1 MGLLDAA
8 SGPAFGQR
16 DGPPAHRA
24 PLAPFGLRLL
34 LLLAVAPAGA
44 VLAQL
49 ATPTPPAQMSYQ
61 GFLTDANGNALAATS
76 PTNYNIYFRIYNAS
90 TGLTNTAL
98 WGELQTVTVDKG
110 YFSVILGQGSPISGT
125 TLSSVN
131 GGLAAVF
138 TNTDASLRYIGL
150 TVQGLNPGGGDTE
163 IQPRLRLLPSGYAFL
178 AGSANSLLSSTTG
191 AQIVNTSGTSV
202 GINQVPSGADALD
215 VTGNVTITGTLSA
228 DLNASQLTTG
238 TLPASVFGAI
248 PAGSL
253 PAIPSTDLPTNLQA
267 LANNDTLTLGGATL
281 SEGVLSIGGVTHFND
296 NPIYLRGGTNDSHWL
311 GYVDTFS
318 IFVSPGF
325 PAPIYETYTI
335 DGPMLMG
342 YSGGALAAAHGGGF
356 LGDEPVIALRW
367 DTGGNIYTA
376 GAVNPT
382 CDRNL
387 KQQFEE
393 VNPKQILDKVLAMP
407 ITKWSYK
414 SDPKTRHI
422 GPVAQDFHAA
432 FEVGVDDK
440 HIATVDDSGV
450 ALAAIKGLNQVV
462 QEKDAEL
469 EALKRQVQ
477 ELQTTVQ
484 NLVKEHNSKAQ

>member
-1 MGLLDAA
+1 
-8 SGPAFGQR
+8 
-16 DGPPAHRA
+16 
-24 PLAPFGLRLL
+24 
-34 LLLAVAPAGA
+34 VAPAGA

-61 GFLTDANGNALAATS
+61 GFLTDANGSALAATT
-76 PTNYNIYFRIYNAS
+76 PTNYNIIFRIYNSS

-110 YFSVILGQGSPISGT
+110 YFSVILGQGSPVSGT
-125 TLSSVN
+125 TFSSVN

-138 TNTDASLRYIGL
+138 TNTDASVRYIGL

-178 AGSANSLLSSTTG
+178 AANANSLLSSTTG
-191 AQIVNTSGTSV
+191 AQIVTTSGTSV

-238 TLPASVFGAI
+238 TLPATVFGTVPVGA
-248 PAGSL
+248 L
-253 PAIPSTDLPTNLQA
+253 PAIPATDLPANLQS
-267 LANNDTLTLGGATL
+267 LATSDTLTLGGATL
-281 SEGVLSIGGVTHFND
+281 SEGVLSIGGDTHLND
-296 NPIYLRGGTNDSHWL
+296 NPIYLRGGTDTSHWL
-311 GYVDTFS
+311 GYVDTYS
-318 IFVSPGF
+318 ILEF
-325 PAPIYETYTI
+325 PIFPNPIYSTYTI
-335 DGPMLMG
+335 NGPMLMG
-342 YSGGALAAAHGGGF
+342 YSGGALATATGGGF
-356 LGDEPVIALRW
+356 LGVEPVIALRW

-376 GAVNPT
+376 GAVNPAS
-382 CDRNL
+382 DRNL
-387 KQQFEE
+387 KERFEE
-393 VNPKQILDKVLAMP
+393 VDPKQILDKVMAMP

-414 SDPKTRHI
+414 TDPKTRHI
-422 GPVAQDFHAA
+422 GPVAQDFQAA
-432 FEVGVDDK
+432 FEVGTDDK

-469 EALKRQVQ
+469 EALKRQVE
-477 ELQTTVQ
+477 ELQTTVR
-484 NLVKEHNSKAQ
+484 NLVKEHDGKTP